1 MELTDISQ
9 RAYDI
14 YRKERRFEAV
24 EEFLESAGLTPETA
38 SSVLGELKRT
48 HYARQRRLGMGFL
61 TTGAILCMTSMG
73 ITMAVGHEGTYVIYT
88 LYGMT
93 ITGALIAF
101 LGLGY
106 FLGF

>member
-61 TTGAILCMTSMG
+61 TTGAILCITSMG

>member
-1 MELTDISQ
+1 METTDIAQ
-9 RAYDI
+9 RAYDV

-24 EEFLESAGLTPETA
+24 QEYLESAGLAPDTA
-38 SSVLGELKRT
+38 QHILSELKRT

-61 TTGAILCMTSMG
+61 STGAILCMTSMG

-101 LGLGY
+101 MGLGY

>member
-24 EEFLESAGLTPETA
+24 QDFLESAGLNTETA
-38 SSVLGELKRT
+38 QTILSELKRT

-73 ITMAVGHEGTYVIYT
+73 ITMAVGHEGTYVIYS

-93 ITGALIAF
+93 IAGALIAF